1 MEVTLLEMLE
11 AREKRAL
18 RQQPL
23 LSEYGRT
30 LLCFTMN
37 IAGPVKNSPTIRQG
51 FALGLKLLEDQF
63 RVAGIRVLHREQCT
77 GNTGNEAVFVLDSA
91 PLEVKAVTTQIEDQ
105 TAVGRLFDMD
115 VLCPDG

>member
-18 RQQPL
+18 RQQTL

-51 FALGLKLLEDQF
+51 FALGL
-63 RVAGIRVLHREQCT
+63 
-77 GNTGNEAVFVLDSA
+77 
-91 PLEVKAVTTQIEDQ
+91 
-105 TAVGRLFDMD
+105 
-115 VLCPDG
+115 